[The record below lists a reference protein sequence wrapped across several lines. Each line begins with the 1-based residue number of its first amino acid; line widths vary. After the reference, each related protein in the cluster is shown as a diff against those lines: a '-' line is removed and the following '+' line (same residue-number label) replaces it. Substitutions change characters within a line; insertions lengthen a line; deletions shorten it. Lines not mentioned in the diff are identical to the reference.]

1 VKLAQERELVEAA
14 KAQTAKAKGKE
25 IPSIS
30 FPAPSSSS
38 AVSLGPKKNNGQNGA
53 SSGPSSSSSLDSPG
67 KAESIR
73 PRANLTESGG
83 EGSGDNVSLNQPS
96 TLPHDSSAML
106 QNLTRLKAS
115 EKRSKEEKMWI
126 ALDALLNP
134 EYYANNVS
142 EQEVE
147 EMTYDLDYQVMRK

>member
-1 VKLAQERELVEAA
+1 
-14 KAQTAKAKGKE
+14 
-25 IPSIS
+25 
-30 FPAPSSSS
+30 
-38 AVSLGPKKNNGQNGA
+38 
-53 SSGPSSSSSLDSPG
+53 
-67 KAESIR
+67 
-73 PRANLTESGG
+73 
-83 EGSGDNVSLNQPS
+83 
-96 TLPHDSSAML
+96 ML